1 MKRNSI
7 SYFIIASCC
16 MALISCG
23 KTKKAE
29 EHHEE
34 LPTDIVEL
42 NEEQIK
48 TADVKLGSMEIR
60 SIGTTL
66 KVNGEIASLPQNM
79 AAVSSPMGG
88 RIVKVELIPGS
99 AVRKG
104 QTLALV
110 ENTEFVDIQQNYL
123 EAKSKIEYMSAD
135 YHRQKALYHSSATSS
150 KNLQL
155 TTSEYKALRTQ
166 IKALEQKLLIIG
178 INPHRLNNNNITR
191 TVAVKAPI
199 SGYIN
204 TVNAS
209 IGKTVEPSD
218 VLFDIVNLNN
228 LFIKLTIFE
237 KDIAKVSKGQ
247 QIRFFINDESE
258 AHNAIVYQTAK
269 CIDADKTYKIY
280 AAIQSKCFNI
290 LPGMKSSMAF
300 PPTEALEASDV
311 IPPASYYDQSNVA
324 YTGTQAEKLEKIG
337 VQKWISLFFCG
348 IEGWSEWRRTGFPK
362 EISVTPPRGLPSASN
377 IKEWARRIPYPQN
390 EVVYNEDQY
399 KIAVARQG
407 PDDLLTR
414 VWWNK

>member
-1 MKRNSI
+1 MKRISI
-7 SYFIIASCC
+7 LYFIIASCC
-16 MALISCG
+16 IALISCG
-23 KTKKAE
+23 KAKKAE

-48 TADVKLGSMEIR
+48 TADVKLGSIEIR
-60 SIGTTL
+60 PIGTTL

-79 AAVSSPMGG
+79 ATVSSPMGG

-104 QTLALV
+104 QTLALI

-135 YHRQKALYHSSATSS
+135 YHRQKALFHNSATSS

-204 TVNAS
+204 TVNTS

-247 QIRFFINDESE
+247 PIKFFINDESE
-258 AHNAIVYQTAK
+258 AHKAIVYQTAK

-290 LPGMKSSMAF
+290 LPGMYVNAQITSK
-300 PPTEALEASDV
+300 THK
-311 IPPASYYDQSNVA
+311 A
-324 YTGTQAEKLEKIG
+324 YTLPDESIVNFEGKSYIFVFEKNKTEHGKKVCEYRIVPVSKG
-337 VQKWISLFFCG
+337 V
-348 IEGWSEWRRTGFPK
+348 SEQGYTEIVLPKGFDINTNDIVLK
-362 EISVTPPRGLPSASN
+362 GSYT
-377 IKEWARRIPYPQN
+377 
-390 EVVYNEDQY
+390 
-399 KIAVARQG
+399 
-407 PDDLLTR
+407 LLSTMK
-414 VWWNK
+414 NGGEMSC

>member
-23 KTKKAE
+23 KAKKVE

-60 SIGTTL
+60 PIGTTL

-88 RIVKVELIPGS
+88 RIVKVEQIPGS

-178 INPHRLNNNNITR
+178 INPYRLNNNNITR

-290 LPGMKSSMAF
+290 LPGMYVNAQITSK
-300 PPTEALEASDV
+300 THK
-311 IPPASYYDQSNVA
+311 A
-324 YTGTQAEKLEKIG
+324 YTLPDESIVNFEGKSYIFVFEENKTEHGKKVCEYRMVPVSKG
-337 VQKWISLFFCG
+337 V
-348 IEGWSEWRRTGFPK
+348 SEQGYTEVIFPK
-362 EISVTPPRGLPSASN
+362 DFDINTRSIV
-377 IKEWARRIPYPQN
+377 IKGSYT
-390 EVVYNEDQY
+390 
-399 KIAVARQG
+399 
-407 PDDLLTR
+407 LLSTMK
-414 VWWNK
+414 NGGEMSC

>member
-290 LPGMKSSMAF
+290 LPGMYVNAQITSK
-300 PPTEALEASDV
+300 THK
-311 IPPASYYDQSNVA
+311 A
-324 YTGTQAEKLEKIG
+324 YTLPDESIVNFEGKSYIFVFEKNKTEHGKKVCEYRMVPVSKG
-337 VQKWISLFFCG
+337 V
-348 IEGWSEWRRTGFPK
+348 SEQGYTEVIFPK
-362 EISVTPPRGLPSASN
+362 DFDINTRSIVL
-377 IKEWARRIPYPQN
+377 
-390 EVVYNEDQY
+390 
-399 KIAVARQG
+399 QG
-407 PDDLLTR
+407 SYTLLSTMK
-414 VWWNK
+414 NGGEMSC

>member
-60 SIGTTL
+60 PIGTTL

-290 LPGMKSSMAF
+290 LPGMYVN
-300 PPTEALEASDV
+300 ALITSKTHK
-311 IPPASYYDQSNVA
+311 A
-324 YTGTQAEKLEKIG
+324 YTLPDESIVNFEGKSYIFVFEKNKIEHGKKVCEYRMVPVSKG
-337 VQKWISLFFCG
+337 V
-348 IEGWSEWRRTGFPK
+348 SEQGYTEVIFPK
-362 EISVTPPRGLPSASN
+362 DFDINTRSIVL
-377 IKEWARRIPYPQN
+377 
-390 EVVYNEDQY
+390 
-399 KIAVARQG
+399 QG
-407 PDDLLTR
+407 SYTLLSTMK
-414 VWWNK
+414 NGGEMSC